1 VITPENEEKGCSAS
15 ADALLFFPFV
25 TTQGSNNL
33 VKPRSVSRVSL
44 LVLALFLALAAVLF
58 LVRSN
63 QGDTRPE
70 ARKHD
75 AASQGDRALRQN
87 AEQGSAPDQYL
98 LGAGYLYGRNVAKD
112 VGEAAT
118 WLRKAAAQ
126 GNADAQALLG
136 EMYASGTG
144 VAKDPIAAV
153 TLFRKAA
160 AQQNDRGLHDLGF
173 AYETGFGVPPD
184 PTEALEW
191 YRKVR
196 RDPRTTA
203 ALERLAA
210 AERR

>member
-1 VITPENEEKGCSAS
+1 M
-15 ADALLFFPFV
+15 
-25 TTQGSNNL
+25 TTQGLNNLPL

-63 QGDTRPE
+63 QGDTPETE

-75 AASQGDRALRQN
+75 AAGEGDRALRQN

-98 LGAGYLYGRNVAKD
+98 LGAAYLYGRNVAKD
-112 VGEAAT
+112 LAQDAT